1 MPLPLP
7 WVVAFYLCPPGL
19 RPVLDLRMSSWE
31 LPDPDVADLWRGAL
45 LSDDVDAGP
54 CGALYRL
61 ASYVGCTMFVNARR
75 SWQRPSTLVVRR
87 FVVSWEVSSS
97 VRADCAAQCYAVASV
112 LASGAVM
119 VFVSVVFVSL
129 RMLAVMSES
138 MELTELI

>member
-1 MPLPLP
+1 MPLLLP

-19 RPVLDLRMSSWE
+19 RPVLDLRMSSCE

-61 ASYVGCTMFVNARR
+61 ASYVGCTVFVNARR
-75 SWQRPSTLVVRR
+75 SWQRPSALVVRR
-87 FVVSWEVSSS
+87 YVVSWEVSSS